1 MASISQEAEIKRFH
15 FKPRTDI
22 ELCKLVIADPP
33 FLASHGQTQEKWE
46 AIQARLSITNW
57 RALRDRFNLLIRQYK
72 SENMANL
79 RKSGTEE
86 EYTEREQLLEELCDL
101 LGEKQLKEAR
111 PSQVDNS
118 KAVREYSLRTLGD
131 KGELQIGETAS
142 PVAKKRKNAEI
153 IDLIKAQEE
162 RVSKNSAEK
171 IVIEKRMI
179 ENETIKLENERQRIQ
194 LEQERLSF
202 EKSRFEEELR
212 LRKEE
217 QMLSHTERKDMIYLL
232 KGLLPK

>member
-1 MASISQEAEIKRFH
+1 M
-15 FKPRTDI
+15 
-22 ELCKLVIADPP
+22 
-33 FLASHGQTQEKWE
+33 
-46 AIQARLSITNW
+46 
-57 RALRDRFNLLIRQYK
+57 
-72 SENMANL
+72 
-79 RKSGTEE
+79 
-86 EYTEREQLLEELCDL
+86 
-101 LGEKQLKEAR
+101 
-111 PSQVDNS
+111 DNS

-179 ENETIKLENERQRIQ
+179 EKETIKLENERQRIQ
-194 LEQERLSF
+194 LEQERLLF

-212 LRKEE
+212 FRKEE
-217 QMLSHTERKDMIYLL
+217 QTFSHTERKEMIGLL
-232 KGLLPK
+232 RGLLPK